1 MLQDYTSLDNL
12 TYLKTTYS
20 WSLSPITVSA
30 NKKELYK
37 MQTKQDCK
45 VQALPVPMIWSSEHH
60 GERER
65 WGHITSC
72 NKSSA
77 PNKFAVDRILFS
89 FRGSRPQYDR
99 IFVKLLLQHSRTGGA
114 SIALR
119 SGCSDHAW
127 FSFSPGRTGHG
138 AQLCSRWDGLAAAGV
153 EPVKDAWTQ
162 RHWLVLQAC
171 ACVMSACEWVGV
183 RWTWR

>member
-1 MLQDYTSLDNL
+1 LLQDYTSLENL

-45 VQALPVPMIWSSEHH
+45 VQALPVPMIWSSEDH

-89 FRGSRPQYDR
+89 FRGPRPQYDG
-99 IFVKLLLQHSRTGGA
+99 IFVKLLLQHSRKEQG
-114 SIALR
+114 IIDR
-119 SGCSDHAW
+119 SEIW
-127 FSFSPGRTGHG
+127 IERPFSSQKISPKNFHIPFKHMY
-138 AQLCSRWDGLAAAGV
+138 
-153 EPVKDAWTQ
+153 E
-162 RHWLVLQAC
+162 VLN
-171 ACVMSACEWVGV
+171 VIK
-183 RWTWR
+183 